1 MTTIAILPE
10 NPGSASTTY
19 LAIAGKLHS
28 VGKTPGEALDA
39 VTEQLDEAQ
48 RGTLVVVQKLCP
60 DAFFSAEQRK
70 RLEELMGRWRAAR
83 DAGEELAPLD
93 QAELEALIN
102 AELQA
107 SAKRAAAL
115 SNGLAT

>member
-10 NPGSASTTY
+10 NPGSASTAY
-19 LAIAGKLHS
+19 LAIAGKVHS

-39 VTEQLDEAQ
+39 VTQQLDDAQ
-48 RGTLVVVQKLCP
+48 RGTLVVVQKLRP
-60 DAFFSAEQRK
+60 DAFFSAEQRT
-70 RLEELMGRWRAAR
+70 RLEELMRRWRASR
-83 DAGEELAPLD
+83 DAGQPLAAHD
-93 QAELEALIN
+93 QAELEDLIN

-115 SNGLAT
+115 SKGLAS